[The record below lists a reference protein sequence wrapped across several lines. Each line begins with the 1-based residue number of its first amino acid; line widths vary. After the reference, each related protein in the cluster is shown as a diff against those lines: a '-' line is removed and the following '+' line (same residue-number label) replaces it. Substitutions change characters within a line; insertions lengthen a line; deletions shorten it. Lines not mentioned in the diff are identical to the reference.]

1 MSNQLGS
8 LWLSASPSFQCFE
21 QPLIRYLSR
30 QKVTARWEYLQSQ
43 DEASSLLIAW
53 TLLHDYLKGRDRPIH
68 IIGHSTGGLLGLLYD
83 RQHPERFQSLTLL
96 KVGVNPAVDWQARYY
111 AFSLVSREITR
122 LGSLEK
128 FWSEI

>member
-1 MSNQLGS
+1 MSNQLRA

-43 DEASSLLIAW
+43 DEASSLRIAW

-83 RQHPERFQSLTLL
+83 RQHPERFQL
-96 KVGVNPAVDWQARYY
+96 
-111 AFSLVSREITR
+111 
-122 LGSLEK
+122 
-128 FWSEI
+128 